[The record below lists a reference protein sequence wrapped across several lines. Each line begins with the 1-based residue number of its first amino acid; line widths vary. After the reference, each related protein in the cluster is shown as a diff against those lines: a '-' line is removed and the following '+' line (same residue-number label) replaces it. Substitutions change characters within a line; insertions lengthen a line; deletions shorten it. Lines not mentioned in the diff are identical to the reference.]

1 MLGLNPATMASR
13 ERSSG
18 LASDYG
24 APVRERRFR
33 SVVQFLDS
41 NIMLESRFS
50 CMHNCT

>member
-33 SVVQFLDS
+33 SVVQLYAQLHMNRID
-41 NIMLESRFS
+41 
-50 CMHNCT
+50 